1 MKILQVLKQK
11 SAGILTKENAP
22 LSYPAS
28 WQQKELSR
36 FPEPA
41 DDVERAYFQ
50 YCCQMHLAKSYA
62 PALLN
67 FAGLLLLPLFRL
79 RFARQRTAT
88 PPQTADAVFAYGGRP
103 DILPASLQQ
112 EFPGWVQCR
121 DFQSHTALNQE
132 DIRFLR
138 KLRRRYPFSFFF
150 RFKCMVKVAM
160 YRPMINT
167 YAPKAII
174 VSEEYSFTSSL
185 LSAYCKSLGVE
196 HINVMH
202 GEKLYYIRDSFFH
215 FDRCY
220 VWDGFYRKL
229 FCALR
234 AEPAQFRVELPAAM
248 QPWEKGDTPPEIDLT
263 YYLQAESPAQ
273 LQRIAG
279 VLHTLAQ
286 QGMVIA
292 VRPHPLYSD
301 RAAVEK
307 LFSFCLIEDNAA
319 LDIRTSVLRT
329 RRAASLYST
338 VLMQAHISG
347 TVPVIDDLTS
357 PEHFAQ
363 LQDLKYI
370 MLDKPHQLLSEIVRK
385 ENGHHE
391 RDA

>member
-1 MKILQVLKQK
+1 MNILQVLKQK
-11 SAGILTKENAP
+11 SARILVKENAP

-67 FAGLLLLPLFRL
+67 LAGLLLLPLFRL

-160 YRPMINT
+160 YRSMIDT

-174 VSEEYSFTSSL
+174 VSEEYSFTSSFL
-185 LSAYCKSLGVE
+185 TAYCHHLGIE

-202 GEKLYYIRDSFFH
+202 GEKLFYIRDSFFH

-220 VWDGFYRKL
+220 VWDESYRKL

-234 AEPAQFRVELPAAM
+234 AEPTQFRVELPAAM
-248 QPWEKGDTPPEIDLT
+248 QPWEKANTPPEIDLT

-279 VLHTLAQ
+279 ALHMLAQ

-301 RAAVEK
+301 LLAVK
-307 LFSFCLIEDNAA
+307 TLFCDFVIEDCTTLGIEAS
-319 LDIRTSVLRT
+319 ILRT
-329 RRAASLYST
+329 RHAVSLYST
-338 VLMQAHISG
+338 VLQQACING
-347 TVPVIDDLTS
+347 VDIVIDDLTA
-357 PEHFAQ
+357 PERFAQ
-363 LQDLKYI
+363 LQELQYI
-370 MLDKPHQLLSEIVRK
+370 MLDKPHRLLSEII
-385 ENGHHE
+385 HE
-391 RDA
+391 GKS